1 MVLGGDSG
9 IIGRVDFAYKDA
21 RLVLEADSRRHHSSW
36 LDAQADRRR
45 DAALL
50 AAGWY
55 VLRVTW
61 DQLVRRPDEFVAAVR
76 SALRRAERK
85 RTYVGTMCPD
95 VEVSVEEQ
103 ARALADG
110 VEATLPGWVERS
122 VRRVLVTHQ
131 GWADPEVMASA
142 RAAGERARADV
153 VPRVRALLSADI
165 EDQRTNPLSLLR
177 QAVRYPT
184 EVLRQAGVPP
194 VQRDRFSE
202 ERFPDDDYDLTPASF
217 SDVDPALFEPG
228 VEWGAAKAWL
238 HKQRHSSGR

>member
-76 SALRRAERK
+76 SALTRA
-85 RTYVGTMCPD
+85 V
-95 VEVSVEEQ
+95 
-103 ARALADG
+103 
-110 VEATLPGWVERS
+110 
-122 VRRVLVTHQ
+122 
-131 GWADPEVMASA
+131 
-142 RAAGERARADV
+142 
-153 VPRVRALLSADI
+153 
-165 EDQRTNPLSLLR
+165 
-177 QAVRYPT
+177 
-184 EVLRQAGVPP
+184 
-194 VQRDRFSE
+194 
-202 ERFPDDDYDLTPASF
+202 
-217 SDVDPALFEPG
+217 
-228 VEWGAAKAWL
+228 
-238 HKQRHSSGR
+238 